1 METTLIARA
10 QEGEDA
16 AVGELYDRYREQ
28 VFQYLYYRVGD
39 SQTAEDLTAEVF
51 LRAME
56 ALPRYRSQGTPFR
69 AWLFQ
74 IARNLAVDH
83 YRRAGR
89 RRHVVLTDR
98 IPHQGAT
105 PEESVESRLTSARLY
120 RALQRLKDSQREVIV
135 LRFVVDL
142 PIAEVAQALGRSE
155 DSVKGLQRRGLKVLR
170 QTLQKEG
177 VTYG

>member
-1 METTLIARA
+1 METTLITRA

-16 AVGELYDRYREQ
+16 AVGELYDQYREQ

-51 LRAME
+51 VRAME
-56 ALPRYRSQGTPFR
+56 ALPRYRSRGTPFR

-89 RRHVVLTDR
+89 RTHVTLTDR
-98 IPHQGAT
+98 IPHRGKM
-105 PEESVESRLTSARLY
+105 PEETVESRLTSARLY
-120 RALQRLKDSQREVIV
+120 QALQTLKDSQREVIV

-142 PIAEVAQALGRSE
+142 PIAEVAEALGRTE
-155 DSVKGLQRRGLKVLR
+155 NSVKGLQRRGLRALR
-170 QTLQKEG
+170 GALQKEG
-177 VTYG
+177 VIYG

>member
-28 VFQYLYYRVGD
+28 VFQYLYYRVGE

-51 LRAME
+51 VRAME
-56 ALPRYRSQGTPFR
+56 ALPRYRPRGRPFR

-74 IARNLAVDH
+74 IARNPAVDH
-83 YRRAGR
+83 YRQAGR
-89 RRHVVLTDR
+89 RRHVALSDG
-98 IPHQGAT
+98 IPHHGAT

-120 RALQRLKDSQREVIV
+120 RALQTLKDSQREVIV
-135 LRFVVDL
+135 LRFVVEL
-142 PIAEVAQALGRSE
+142 PIAEVAGALGKTE
-155 DSVKGLQRRGLKVLR
+155 DAVKGLQRRGLKALR